1 MSSIDQLDSS
11 NNDFDLPLTED
22 DQQLHHVSGFINSDT
37 STLDTNGGDESVDRN
52 AADKVALDARNA
64 VQIYEE
70 QRPDL
75 TLRTTGGRE
84 IGEDAIW
91 SVSSFRP
98 DWGVEK
104 LRDNN
109 PLTYWQSDCPQPHF
123 PHSVNILFHRA
134 TIIKQVSIFVDFNQD
149 ESYTPKQISIRGGTT
164 FRDLQE
170 ITVLD
175 CDDQTGWKNADL
187 CVDDGEP
194 VRVFR
199 LQIAV
204 LSTHQGGRDTH
215 IRQIKLYSP
224 IPAFIH
230 EQDVIDPAHSRRK
243 ALQKI

>member
-1 MSSIDQLDSS
+1 MSSSDQFDS
-11 NNDFDLPLTED
+11 NANDFDLPVTEED
-22 DQQLHHVSGFINSDT
+22 TQFHHVSGYINSDA
-37 STLDTNGGDESVDRN
+37 STVETNGAEDSVDRS

-64 VQIYEE
+64 VQVYED
-70 QRPDL
+70 QHPDL

-164 FRDLQE
+164 YRDLQE
-170 ITVLD
+170 ITVLE
-175 CDDQTGWKNADL
+175 CDDQSGWKNADL

-224 IPAFIH
+224 IP
-230 EQDVIDPAHSRRK
+230 
-243 ALQKI
+243 

>member
-22 DQQLHHVSGFINSDT
+22 DQQLHHVSGFINSDA

-84 IGEDAIW
+84 IGEDAVW

-109 PLTYWQSDCPQPHF
+109 PLTYWQ
-123 PHSVNILFHRA
+123 
-134 TIIKQVSIFVDFNQD
+134 
-149 ESYTPKQISIRGGTT
+149 
-164 FRDLQE
+164 
-170 ITVLD
+170 
-175 CDDQTGWKNADL
+175 
-187 CVDDGEP
+187 
-194 VRVFR
+194 
-199 LQIAV
+199 
-204 LSTHQGGRDTH
+204 
-215 IRQIKLYSP
+215 
-224 IPAFIH
+224 
-230 EQDVIDPAHSRRK
+230 
-243 ALQKI
+243 

>member
-1 MSSIDQLDSS
+1 MSSVDQLESS
-11 NNDFDLPLTED
+11 NNDFDLPITDD
-22 DQQLHHVSGFINSDT
+22 DQQLHHVSGFINSDAT
-37 STLDTNGGDESVDRN
+37 
-52 AADKVALDARNA
+52 LDARNA
-64 VQIYEE
+64 VQVYEE
-70 QRPDL
+70 QHPDL

-164 FRDLQE
+164 FRDLQVMNHIGYE
-170 ITVLD
+170 
-175 CDDQTGWKNADL
+175 KNVKCFYD
-187 CVDDGEP
+187 
-194 VRVFR
+194 
-199 LQIAV
+199 
-204 LSTHQGGRDTH
+204 
-215 IRQIKLYSP
+215 
-224 IPAFIH
+224 
-230 EQDVIDPAHSRRK
+230 
-243 ALQKI
+243 